1 MYSGPTVSREDG
13 FWRVTLKLWKNLS
26 SWIWYLRH
34 PTGKSLSRH
43 NSRNPVIITIFKF
56 MFRVIV
62 LQMDAQ
68 TCVERLLNCRCNVIT
83 GGEHDLVSGESSV
96 TNSNYKL
103 DVYSKN
109 YKDVEQE
116 VTIVLFYEIF
126 LLKIYIWI
134 SFYSMLENMYLKLQ
148 SFWRLNCVF

>member
-1 MYSGPTVSREDG
+1 
-13 FWRVTLKLWKNLS
+13 
-26 SWIWYLRH
+26 
-34 PTGKSLSRH
+34 
-43 NSRNPVIITIFKF
+43 
-56 MFRVIV
+56 
-62 LQMDAQ
+62 MDAQ

-126 LLKIYIWI
+126 LLKIYI
-134 SFYSMLENMYLKLQ
+134 
-148 SFWRLNCVF
+148 